1 MTGADALVKSLE
13 QEGVSLLFGYPG
25 AAITDFYDSLSRS
38 DIRHILVRQEQNAG
52 HAANGYARISGRPGV
67 CVTTSGPGATNLITA
82 LATAYMDSI
91 PMVAITGQVP
101 TALLGRDVFQEADI
115 TGAAEPFTKYS
126 YLVKHADEIPRIVK
140 EAFHIA
146 STGRPGPVLIDI
158 PKDVQK
164 QKTTFSWPEKV
175 DIRGYKPT
183 IKGHMGQIKRVVRA
197 LNSAERPVICA
208 GGGVFAAKAQ
218 DTLVHFAE
226 ELNIPVVSTLMGI
239 GAIPTEHP
247 LYMGMLGGHG
257 RASANEVMYQSDLL
271 LIIGARVSDRAV
283 LLPTEVERTTKIVH
297 IDIDPAEIGKNV
309 STSIPIVGDIDAIL
323 NQILEEK
330 PAKKLEQRIQ
340 ELTEQKN
347 NLQLDLEEREKTVN
361 PRWFLDHLVSLL
373 PADHI
378 YCADVGQNQIWSAMA
393 SRVTRNGR
401 FLTSGGMGTMGY
413 SIPAAVGA
421 KLADPEKFVIAVC
434 GDGSFQMEMMELGT
448 INQHHIPVK
457 MVVMNNNNLGLV
469 REIQKKAYGRN
480 YCAVDLYGSP
490 DAVMIAKAFGIPG
503 RRVQSKAEAEE
514 AIQEMLAT
522 EGAYLLECIVDMDEF
537 AVVEE

>member
-1 MTGADALVKSLE
+1 MTGADALIKSLE

-82 LATAYMDSI
+82 LATAHMDSI
-91 PMVAITGQVP
+91 PLVAITGQVP
-101 TALLGRDVFQEADI
+101 TSLLGRDVFQEADM

-126 YLVKHADEIPRIVK
+126 YLVKHADDIPRIVR

-164 QKTTFSWPEKV
+164 QKTSFSWPEKV

-197 LNSAERPVICA
+197 LNNAERPVICV

-226 ELNIPVVSTLMGI
+226 ELNLPVVSTLMGI

-257 RASANEVMYQSDLL
+257 RASANDVMYQSDLL
-271 LIIGARVSDRAV
+271 LIVGARVSDRAV

-323 NQILEEK
+323 KQILEEK
-330 PAKKLEQRIQ
+330 PARKQEQRIQ
-340 ELTEQKN
+340 ELTKQKDA
-347 NLQLDLEEREKTVN
+347 LRLDFEEREKTVN
-361 PRWFLDHLVSLL
+361 PRWFLDHLVRQL

-421 KLADPEKFVIAVC
+421 KLADPGKFVIAVC

-457 MVVMNNNNLGLV
+457 MVVMNNNNLGMV
-469 REIQKKAYGRN
+469 REIQKKAYGSN

-503 RRVQSKAEAEE
+503 RCVRSKAEALE
-514 AIQEMLAT
+514 AVQEMLAT
-522 EGAYLLECIVDMDEF
+522 EGPYLLECIVDMDEI

>member
-347 NLQLDLEEREKTVN
+347 NLKLDLEEREKTVN

-503 RRVQSKAEAEE
+503 RRVHSKAEAEE

>member
-126 YLVKHADEIPRIVK
+126 YLVKNADDIPRIVK

-164 QKTTFSWPEKV
+164 QKTTFSWPEKI

-197 LNSAERPVICA
+197 LNNAERPVICA
-208 GGGVFAAKAQ
+208 GGGVFAANAQ

-330 PAKKLEQRIQ
+330 PAKKLEQRIE

-347 NLQLDLEEREKTVN
+347 TLKLDLEEREKTVN

-469 REIQKKAYGRN
+469 REIQKKAYARN

-503 RRVQSKAEAEE
+503 RRVHSKAEAEE

>member
-347 NLQLDLEEREKTVN
+347 NLKLDLEEREKTVN